1 MKHYYCPQVWRR
13 MDVGRQNAVSFDYRY
28 VDLVPSAF
36 ANVGAGLLKSVDNE
50 FRTVHLC
57 RVAVVEIIVEQHP
70 LSYKVAVPFVQP

>member
-1 MKHYYCPQVWRR
+1 MSDGRMQSALIIGMSTLCRR
-13 MDVGRQNAVSFDYRY
+13 R
-28 VDLVPSAF
+28 F

>member
-1 MKHYYCPQVWRR
+1 

-28 VDLVPSAF
+28 VDLVPPAF
-36 ANVGAGLLKSVDNE
+36 ADVGAGMLKSVDDE

-70 LSYKVAVPFVQP
+70 FIIKSQAV